1 MSDASYS
8 TAFAHLV
15 LAGSSVWTYRL
26 LGSGAVRN
34 YQWAYGTLGLLFVNS
49 CFGVMR
55 FGVSCRSA
63 RNLKTCY
70 ENLKRKTRKICAD
83 NKVMMNATGGG
94 NFKPT
99 LSKTTEK
106 VMALIQPTITPLMN
120 AHDSDALYQ
129 GHVNEV
135 LVLPFEDV
143 ELEER
148 CNETEAHETGT
159 LPAVV
164 APSADAAETCTQSQG
179 QAEALNPLIKP
190 PINSLTQPCLP
201 SSHTAVQ
208 PSTSADTVLSNRAKS
223 RRRRLSTPRDKI
235 TDACERRISVLDYQ
249 LEVMRKEHEKE
260 MEIRVKT
267 KHYERKT
274 KILAKYEQERR

>member
-1 MSDASYS
+1 MDEQKRKRSSNFSDFETDIVAE
-8 TAFAHLV
+8 LV
-15 LAGSSVWTYRL
+15 IRHKDVIENKKTDGVTVKQKHETSEKIAEE
-26 LGSGAVRN
+26 
-34 YQWAYGTLGLLFVNS
+34 FNS
-49 CFGVMR
+49 IA
-55 FGVSCRSA
+55 GVSCRSA

-135 LVLPFEDV
+135 LVLPFDDV

-164 APSADAAETCTQSQG
+164 APSADVAETCTQSQG

-190 PINSLTQPCLP
+190 PINSLTQPPCLP

-235 TDACERRISVLDYQ
+235 TDACERRICVGLSV
-249 LEVMRKEHEKE
+249 RSNEKG
-260 MEIRVKT
+260 T
-267 KHYERKT
+267 
-274 KILAKYEQERR
+274 